1 MRALIINILEK
12 LKHVCPWPLLIFMM
26 IYQLLMNHYD
36 LWRASVRFVYQVLQ
50 LSLSSVTRSI
60 Q

>member
-1 MRALIINILEK
+1 MCV
-12 LKHVCPWPLLIFMM
+12 HWPLLIFMM

>member
-1 MRALIINILEK
+1 MCV
-12 LKHVCPWPLLIFMM
+12 HWPLLIFMM

-60 Q
+60 QSQRTQLPS